1 MNELKIKIDID
12 TRERKKYEFR
22 NYFLAKNN
30 AQIKKKTN
38 TPIYEVNLTALPVG
52 DFVITYNEKQIVI
65 ERKEITDFFSSLFD
79 NRLQIQTQ
87 NMINDFG
94 AENSYLIIEG
104 DFARARYWIKNS
116 NFPLYMGTIIHYQ
129 KKGMKVLTVS
139 SIANT
144 KYTIHLLAQTL
155 YKDPSPARI
164 RVKKPAIDEVEK
176 YRKYLLAG
184 LPQLGE
190 KRVKEIMQKYNTV
203 GEFFESLKDISI
215 TDSKLYQTWKK
226 IVWGLDK

>member
-1 MNELKIKIDID
+1 MKSV
-12 TRERKKYEFR
+12 
-22 NYFLAKNN
+22 NN
-30 AQIKKKTN
+30 
-38 TPIYEVNLTALPVG
+38 
-52 DFVITYNEKQIVI
+52 
-65 ERKEITDFFSSLFD
+65 
-79 NRLQIQTQ
+79 
-87 NMINDFG
+87 
-94 AENSYLIIEG
+94 
-104 DFARARYWIKNS
+104 FA
-116 NFPLYMGTIIHYQ
+116 IIHYQ

-190 KRVKEIMQKYNTV
+190 KRVKEIMQK
-203 GEFFESLKDISI
+203 
-215 TDSKLYQTWKK
+215 
-226 IVWGLDK
+226 